1 MAFGQE
7 ANNWQYAGST
17 SASFV
22 KEKRRVK
29 FWVVLALVA
38 SAATHVAIWKNFGD
52 KEILEAMNFMFRTEE
67 TKHFRVEQVTIDEKL
82 VEDAP
87 SVEQDELASINEV
100 DIVPAD
106 NEVDPYEAQKNASD
120 REVRLTPE
128 TDEMSASGKENNPQ
142 VAGENA
148 EDGKQP
154 GLEEILSAAAMKL
167 ELSDVKSRVLDKIP
181 ASENQL
187 VLSSSLEDAAILDD
201 PNVADRINETLKKGV
216 GNSEITAGF
225 SNLDELLSN
234 AGPLANDT
242 APILMPTDLL
252 FAYNSSNLRESAR
265 LSLMKL
271 GIIIQRNPD
280 SIFIIEGH
288 TDTLGPAEYNLTLSR
303 RRAESVL
310 TWLLNSLQLDPT
322 RLQVRAYGETRPLKS
337 PDGDEFE
344 QALNRRVEIV
354 IRPKD

>member
-7 ANNWQYAGST
+7 ENNWQYAGST
-17 SASFV
+17 SASFM
-22 KEKRRVK
+22 KERRRVK
-29 FWVVLALVA
+29 FWIILALIA
-38 SAATHVAIWKNFGD
+38 SGATHVAVWKNFGD
-52 KEILEAMNFMFRTEE
+52 KEILQAMNFLLRTEE
-67 TKHFRVEQVTIDEKL
+67 TKHFRVEQVTIDETT

-87 SVEQDELASINEV
+87 SVEQDELASINDVEV
-100 DIVPAD
+100 IPAD
-106 NEVDPYEAQKNASD
+106 NDIDPYEAQKDATD

-128 TDEMSASGKENNPQ
+128 AEEMQASGKENSAQ
-142 VAGENA
+142 VAGEKA

-154 GLEEILSAAAMKL
+154 GLEEVLSAAAMKL

-187 VLSSSLEDAAILDD
+187 VLSSSLEDAAVFED
-201 PNVADRINETLKKGV
+201 PNMVDRINETLKKGV
-216 GNSEITAGF
+216 GNSDITAGF
-225 SNLDELLSN
+225 SNLDELLGKT
-234 AGPLANDT
+234 GPLSDDT

-252 FAYNSSNLRESAR
+252 FAYNSATLRESAR

-322 RLQVRAYGETRPLKS
+322 RLQVRAFGESRPLKN

-354 IRPKD
+354 IRAKG